1 MLKLRGGREK
11 LVYIPEHFRVEDTE
25 IALAFMRANPFAILV
40 SSIGPEPF
48 STHVPIVIRQDGHQ
62 IRLRGHV
69 ARANPHWKYL
79 SEQPRCL
86 VIFHGPHAYI
96 SPSHYE
102 TREVVPTWNYGA
114 IHVYGNAGTFS
125 SAPEL
130 LSMLD
135 DLIPTFE
142 AAYSE
147 QWSSLS
153 EAYRT
158 RMLSHIVGFEI
169 AVDRIEAKFKLSQN
183 RTRQEQQN
191 IIDSLGVSSDTIIS
205 GTAELMC
212 QHALGIKAPKKEK

>member
-1 MLKLRGGREK
+1 M
-11 LVYIPEHFRVEDTE
+11 YIPEHFRIEDTAT
-25 IALAFMRANPFAILV
+25 ALAFMRAYPFAIVV
-40 SSIGPEPF
+40 SSSGPEPF
-48 STHVPIVIRQDGHQ
+48 ATHVPVVIRQDGNQ

-69 ARANPHWKYL
+69 AKANPHWTYL
-79 SEQPRCL
+79 SEQRRCM

-102 TREVVPTWNYGA
+102 TRETVPTWNYGA
-114 IHVYGNAGTFS
+114 IHVYGNARTFS
-125 SAPEL
+125 TVSEL
-130 LSMLD
+130 LGMLD

-153 EAYRT
+153 EAYRS
-158 RMLSHIVGFEI
+158 RMLNHIVGFEI

-191 IIDSLGVSSDTIIS
+191 IIDSLRASSDTAIS

-212 QHALGIKAPKKEK
+212 QHALGTKVPEKEK

>member
-1 MLKLRGGREK
+1 
-11 LVYIPEHFRVEDTE
+11 VYIPEHFRVEQTE

-40 SSIGPEPF
+40 SSSGPEPF
-48 STHVPIVIRQDGHQ
+48 ATHVPIVIRQDGDQ

-69 ARANPHWKYL
+69 AKANRHWRYL
-79 SEQPRCL
+79 SQQPRCL
-86 VIFHGPHAYI
+86 VIFHGPNAYI

-102 TREVVPTWNYGA
+102 TRENVPTWNYGA
-114 IHVYGNAGTFS
+114 VHVYGDARTFS
-125 SAPEL
+125 TVPEL

-142 AAYSE
+142 AAYAE

-158 RMLSHIVGFEI
+158 RMLNHIVGFEI

-191 IIDSLGVSSDTIIS
+191 VIDSLSGSSDTAIS
-205 GTAELMC
+205 WTAELMC
-212 QHALGIKAPKKEK
+212 QHALGTKAPKKEQ

>member
-1 MLKLRGGREK
+1 MRKLRGGREK
-11 LVYIPEHFRVEDTE
+11 LVYIPEHFRVEDTA
-25 IALAFMRANPFAILV
+25 IALAFMRANPFAIVV
-40 SSIGPEPF
+40 SASGPEPF
-48 STHVPIVIRQDGHQ
+48 ASHVPVVIREEGNQ

-69 ARANPHWKYL
+69 AKANPHWRYL

-102 TREVVPTWNYGA
+102 TRENVPTWNYGA
-114 IHVYGNAGTFS
+114 VHVYGDARTFS
-125 SAPEL
+125 TMPEL
-130 LSMLD
+130 LSMLG

-158 RMLSHIVGFEI
+158 RMLNHIVGFEI
-169 AVDRIEAKFKLSQN
+169 AVDRLEAKFKLSQN

-191 IIDSLGVSSDTIIS
+191 IIDSLSNSSDTAIS
-205 GTAELMC
+205 ATAELMC
-212 QHALGIKAPKKEK
+212 QHALGTKARKKEQ